1 MQRADKHR
9 TLLFL
14 AFMILTLP
22 ASATPLICDPL
33 GACNEA
39 DSRQSSSAPLQ
50 GRLNSHRLSNG
61 IERPSSL
68 VMSDKQQAR
77 LITLIENQAAD
88 RHEIRQTARQALIR
102 LQQLAIEQHYDE
114 TQARQLAQTYG
125 NALAELALLDI
136 QVASQ
141 IHDMLTP
148 LQREAL
154 QNTIENW

>member
-1 MQRADKHR
+1 
-9 TLLFL
+9 
-14 AFMILTLP
+14 
-22 ASATPLICDPL
+22 
-33 GACNEA
+33 
-39 DSRQSSSAPLQ
+39 
-50 GRLNSHRLSNG
+50 
-61 IERPSSL
+61 
-68 VMSDKQQAR
+68 MSDKQQAR